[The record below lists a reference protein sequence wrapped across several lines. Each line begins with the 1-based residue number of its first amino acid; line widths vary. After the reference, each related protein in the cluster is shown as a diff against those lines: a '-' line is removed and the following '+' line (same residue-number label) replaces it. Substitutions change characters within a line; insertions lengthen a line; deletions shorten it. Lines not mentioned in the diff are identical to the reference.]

1 MLVDKQSELMSDR
14 FFTVHQHG
22 GDDVTWKSGKQLN
35 CKMESKVK
43 INKKQ
48 CTFAKIRFPH
58 KKHIER
64 REEIRDSPCL
74 KDLALSRRIGAQS
87 VFVVGEIC
95 ELRLHAVTCLAS
107 HYVEK
112 QHRTNN
118 EPQNRI
124 K

>member
-1 MLVDKQSELMSDR
+1 
-14 FFTVHQHG
+14 
-22 GDDVTWKSGKQLN
+22 
-35 CKMESKVK
+35 MESKVK

-87 VFVVGEIC
+87 VFVAGEIC

>member
-74 KDLALSRRIGAQS
+74 RIWHFQGESVRSQS
-87 VFVVGEIC
+87 LLRERFVG
-95 ELRLHAVTCLAS
+95 
-107 HYVEK
+107 
-112 QHRTNN
+112 
-118 EPQNRI
+118 
-124 K
+124 

>member
-1 MLVDKQSELMSDR
+1 
-14 FFTVHQHG
+14 
-22 GDDVTWKSGKQLN
+22 
-35 CKMESKVK
+35 MESKVK
-43 INKKQ
+43 INKKH
-48 CTFAKIRFPH
+48 CNFAKIRFSH

-64 REEIRDSPCL
+64 EEEIRDSPCL

-87 VFVVGEIC
+87 VFVAGEIC
-95 ELRLHAVTCLAS
+95 ELRLHTVTCLAS

-118 EPQNRI
+118 EPQNHV

>member
-1 MLVDKQSELMSDR
+1 
-14 FFTVHQHG
+14 
-22 GDDVTWKSGKQLN
+22 
-35 CKMESKVK
+35 MESKVK
-43 INKKQ
+43 INKKHY

-64 REEIRDSPCL
+64 TEEIRDSPCL

-87 VFVVGEIC
+87 VFVAGEIC
-95 ELRLHAVTCLAS
+95 GLRLHAVTCLAS

>member
-1 MLVDKQSELMSDR
+1 MLS
-14 FFTVHQHG
+14 
-22 GDDVTWKSGKQLN
+22 KSGKQLN
-35 CKMESKVK
+35 CKMEYKVK
-43 INKKQ
+43 IKKKMLQ
-48 CTFAKIRFPH
+48 CTFAKIKFAH

-64 REEIRDSPCL
+64 GEEIRDSPCL

-87 VFVVGEIC
+87 VFVAGEIC